1 MASKEEKEK
10 QIAISERLQTMWLEH
25 METILKAGTITSTDL
40 ATLSRFL
47 MANGWTLDVTRLP
60 QGLKDKLTSG
70 IKAEDF
76 ANDGDVIPI
85 QRRQG

>member
-10 QIAISERLQTMWLEH
+10 QIAISERLQTKWLEH
-25 METILKAGTITSTDL
+25 FETLFENSTITSTDL

-70 IKAEDF
+70 IKPDDF
-76 ANDGDVIPI
+76 GDGGDVIPI
-85 QRRQG
+85 HRRQG